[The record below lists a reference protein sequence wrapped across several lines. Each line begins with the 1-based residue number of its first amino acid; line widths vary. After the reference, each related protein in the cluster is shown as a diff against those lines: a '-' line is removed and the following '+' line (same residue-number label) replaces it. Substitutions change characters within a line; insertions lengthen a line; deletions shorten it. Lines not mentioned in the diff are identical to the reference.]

1 MAERLDGAGVAKLAT
16 LDDAL
21 TQLQRVYALVERMA
35 AAARSHQDA
44 GQMRQQIQRAAS
56 PLVGLLKPQ
65 FGMIADQIS
74 QMILILT
81 RGGGDQMKV
90 RALREGVAQ
99 VRTQLEISMAKV
111 REQHTITEA

>member
-1 MAERLDGAGVAKLAT
+1 MASRLDGAGVAKLAT

-21 TQLQRVYALVERMA
+21 TQLQRVHALVERMA
-35 AAARSHQDA
+35 SAARSNQDV
-44 GQMRQQIQRAAS
+44 GPMRQQIHRAAS

-90 RALREGVAQ
+90 RAMREGVAQ
-99 VRTQLEISMAKV
+99 VRTQIEVSMAKV
-111 REQHTITEA
+111 REQHTVTDA